1 MIKIAYPRELWH
13 LHMVEL
19 FGRKQT
25 LIFVVACLNDNS
37 TFDKCNIEIF
47 LRKEKIFSANFS
59 VNIIRL
65 FIRISHLI

>member
-37 TFDKCNIEIF
+37 TFDKCNIDIF
-47 LRKEKIFSANFS
+47 LRKKKILANFS

>member
-37 TFDKCNIEIF
+37 IFDKCNIEIF
-47 LRKEKIFSANFS
+47 LRKEKKNIFSQFLGY
-59 VNIIRL
+59 I
-65 FIRISHLI
+65 